1 MKTKKLVTTAMLLA
15 MAVLLSLVQVLKL
28 PFGGSVTLV
37 SMLPVVLIAYMFG
50 TKWGLFSAFVYSLLQ
65 MLTGMDTVTAF
76 FMPGDSQM
84 ALGAALC
91 VCLIDYVLAYTM
103 LGFGGIFKG
112 KFKNGASELV
122 LGVVVALGLRY
133 LMHIISGAIF
143 FGAWADWFFG
153 DSTGLTQVA
162 AFKGFCTWVLST
174 FKGASLSVVYSIVY
188 NGCYMIP
195 EMIIT
200 VIVAPIIYKVLEK
213 SGNKYLN

>member
-15 MAVLLSLVQVLKL
+15 MAILLSLIRVLKL

-37 SMLPVVLIAYMFG
+37 SMLPVVLIAYMYG
-50 TKWGLFSAFVYSLLQ
+50 TKWGIFSAFVYSLLQ
-65 MLTGMDTVTAF
+65 MVTDMSTVTAF
-76 FMPGDSQM
+76 FVPGDSQM
-84 ALGAALC
+84 ALGAAIC
-91 VCLIDYVLAYTM
+91 VCLIDYILAYTM

-112 KFKNGASELV
+112 KFKSKASELA
-122 LGVVVALGLRY
+122 LGVVVALALRY

-153 DSTGLTQVA
+153 DSTGLTQIA

-174 FKGASLSVVYSIVY
+174 FKGGGLALVYSIVY

-195 EMIIT
+195 EIIIT
-200 VIVAPIIYKVLEK
+200 AIVAPIICKVLEK
-213 SGNKYLN
+213 SKVNI

>member
-91 VCLIDYVLAYTM
+91 VCLIDYILAYTM

-112 KFKNGASELV
+112 KFLNLP
-122 LGVVVALGLRY
+122 LN
-133 LMHIISGAIF
+133 MPPNP
-143 FGAWADWFFG
+143 
-153 DSTGLTQVA
+153 
-162 AFKGFCTWVLST
+162 
-174 FKGASLSVVYSIVY
+174 SIVY
-188 NGCYMIP
+188 ARI
-195 EMIIT
+195 
-200 VIVAPIIYKVLEK
+200 
-213 SGNKYLN
+213 